1 MKTKA
6 KHLLNLA
13 KQSKKA
19 IGAFN
24 VSSIEALQAVF
35 EAASEVKSPV
45 IIQTSAGEAE
55 YLLPELV
62 SEICT
67 ELSKLY
73 KVDFLLHLDRG
84 NDIDLIK
91 RCLEAGY
98 DSISS
103 EFHSTTYDE
112 IVKNTLSVRRL
123 TNQYVAYH
131 EGAIEVV
138 PLRYYKEKYQEELRK
153 TDPKLAKRFVQETG
167 IDSLVVC
174 IGNQSGKLK
183 TQQPLDIN
191 ILTELNDLLPETPFV
206 LHGGS
211 FLSDTDILNCI
222 QNGVAKINVN
232 TEIRLAYINKLKEN
246 ISINDGEYAPYR
258 LLKGVKED
266 MRNIIKNKITLFNH
280 L

>member
-6 KHLLNLA
+6 IHLLSQA
-13 KQSKKA
+13 KKSRKA

-35 EAASEVKSPV
+35 EAASEVKVPV
-45 IIQTSAGEAE
+45 IVQTSAGEAE

-62 SEICT
+62 SEICSR
-67 ELSKLY
+67 LSKIH
-73 KVDFLLHLDRG
+73 KVEFILHLDRG
-84 NDIDLIK
+84 NNIDLIK

-103 EFHSTTYDE
+103 EFAGSYDE
-112 IVKNTLSVRRL
+112 VMKNTLLVRKL

-131 EGAIEVV
+131 EGAIEIV
-138 PLRYYKEKYQEELRK
+138 PLRYYKDKYQEELKK
-153 TDPKLAKRFVQETG
+153 TDPLLAKKFVEETG
-167 IDSLVVC
+167 VDSLVVS

-183 TQQPLDIN
+183 KQQALDIN
-191 ILTELNDLLPETPFV
+191 VLKKLNDHLPEIPFV

-211 FLSDTDILNCI
+211 FLSDETILQCI
-222 QNGVAKINVN
+222 QYGIVKINVN
-232 TEIRLAYINKLKEN
+232 TEIRLAYTNKLKEN
-246 ISINDGEYAPYR
+246 ISKDRDEYAPYR
-258 LLKGVKED
+258 LLKGVKDE
-266 MRNIIKNKITLFNH
+266 MKNVIKNKMILFNN